1 MLYFFTSFSQYIVYA
16 FSIKKY
22 VAKICFVHD
31 VWDIGK
37 NFKDRVGIHGQIGL
51 WRTLFDMIYITAFR
65 VIKKNKCFQDADWRA
80 RWTWREWGGGYD
92 QHTVSIPN
100 AMSLN
105 IQESEDSIYSNVLQ
119 VKQRVIQDNSALAP
133 WFQVWSLH
141 EIMSQISS
149 DIGMQFLVWAS
160 IFFLVG

>member
-1 MLYFFTSFSQYIVYA
+1 
-16 FSIKKY
+16 
-22 VAKICFVHD
+22 
-31 VWDIGK
+31 
-37 NFKDRVGIHGQIGL
+37 
-51 WRTLFDMIYITAFR
+51 
-65 VIKKNKCFQDADWRA
+65 
-80 RWTWREWGGGYD
+80 
-92 QHTVSIPN
+92 
-100 AMSLN
+100 MSLN